1 MKTKGT
7 EGAITLVRQKL
18 YTAVLADV
26 LDQLGRSDQLLS
38 PRLRPLIPQT
48 LMAGRAMPV
57 VVNDVYGSQ
66 KKPFGLLTEALD
78 QLETDEI
85 YVSSSLS
92 QPVAQWG
99 EILTATAQQRGAVG
113 AVVDGYYR
121 DTKQIL
127 ERNFPVWGWG
137 SHGAD
142 SSIRSAVSSFR
153 VPIKIGSVTITPGD
167 LVVAD
172 LDGVVVVPQD
182 IEDDVISAAL
192 EKVAGENTVCQEIDG
207 GMSATAAFALHGVL

>member
-1 MKTKGT
+1 MKLKGSVI
-7 EGAITLVRQKL
+7 AIATVRQKL

-26 LDQLGRSDQLLS
+26 LDQLGKSNQLLS
-38 PRLRPLIPQT
+38 PRLKPLIPQA
-48 LMAGRAMPV
+48 LIAGRAMPV
-57 VVNDVYGSQ
+57 VMNDVYGPQ

-92 QPVAQWG
+92 QPVACWG

-113 AVVDGYYR
+113 AIVDGYYR
-121 DTKQIL
+121 DTRQIL
-127 ERNFPVWGWG
+127 ERDFPVWGWG
-137 SHGAD
+137 AHGAD

-153 VPIKIGSVTITPGD
+153 VPIKIGSVMVSPGD
-167 LVVAD
+167 LIVAD
-172 LDGVVVVPQD
+172 HDGVVVVPQD
-182 IEDDVISAAL
+182 IEDDVIAAAL

-207 GMSATAAFALHGVL
+207 GMSATAAFALHRVL